1 MKIYTY
7 LKNMNFRILGFSGCF
22 LMLSLSISAQNTQQ
36 SFGRSRVQTKVF
48 DWKLITTTN
57 FEIFY
62 YKDGKELAEFAAR
75 YAEADFERMTEV
87 LGYTPYSKL
96 KLFIYNT
103 LDDQQHSNVGLSNNS
118 NLNGGQTNFI
128 TTRAEIPF
136 TGTQIGFQHEVKIGV
151 ARMMVTEMMFGGSLK
166 DMLSS
171 SYLLTLPDWFISGV
185 AAYVADGWSLEIDNH
200 MRDLMLNGD
209 FKRPASLEGAEA
221 MKTGHGIWNFI
232 AEKYGKSNISNILN
246 LTRIIRNEE
255 TSIASTLGMPYNAFL
270 RECRNYY
277 GSMAESVKN
286 TGQEAPESW
295 RVRNRNRQKYLYD
308 QVEISPDGKLM
319 AYTENR
325 KGKYSIYVTNLRNR
339 NRKKIFSGGQKV
351 VEQRINAG
359 TPLLAWKSKVS
370 LAVIYE
376 KNAKS
381 YLRLFDT
388 QKKGLSFNFNLF
400 EKNKKRKT
408 LDFNHV
414 SDFSVAE
421 DGKTLVMSADRRGQN
436 DIFVYNLSNNR
447 SQQIT
452 NDIFDDSHPAFL
464 SNGNIVFSSNR
475 LSDTLES
482 NEKVSFRNLKNS
494 FDLFVY
500 KEKKIL
506 ERIAFSPGNE
516 SQAQVQDNLIF
527 YLSDETGIRQLY
539 RYSPHDKTSTQLT
552 NFRQDIENYSL
563 SDSSFA
569 FSMLDEGY
577 DFVAYRKSFD
587 ANQAVSNAT
596 ITRRIVSLEEKGLLA
611 LSSAYRNNA
620 SAKNPKDTAKTIA
633 EEQIIFEKGEI
644 DTENYS
650 FEPGS
655 KKPDQK
661 NSLLNLANE
670 NPLNKNSA
678 SDEINI
684 RGPFPY
690 QNRFSTDNVVTS
702 AQIDPIRGLGVLASV
717 STNDLLEDHKFNA
730 GATVYI
736 TSLRSNDLF
745 FEYQYLK
752 RRIDFTARFDR
763 KSIFFNDLFQRYQL
777 NKFQLGVAYPINN
790 SSRLVL
796 TPFYAATLNRA
807 SLPTPSAQL
816 IPGLGLQPD
825 IRMEYGGVKTEYIF
839 DNTTFNG
846 LNMIRG
852 TRFKIKYE
860 RFYGLKNTAANFN
873 NFVIDFRHYQPLHRD
888 IILAI
893 RVSYGEF
900 HGNAPKIYTLGG
912 MDNWIFN
919 GFRATTD
926 FSPFNFTDNRDNSD
940 ILFAEFAT
948 PLRGFAYNKLSG
960 NNSLL
965 ANVEIRFPLIK
976 YFVRSPI
983 TSNFFRNLQLVA
995 FTDAGAAWLG
1005 RGILTK
1011 EGPFGQESVSNREI
1025 RFNTQSQFRAT
1036 VTYYRNPFLI
1046 GYGAGIRTLLFGF
1059 YSKLDVAWG
1068 REDYITRDPK
1078 VYLTL
1083 GYDF

>member
-1 MKIYTY
+1 
-7 LKNMNFRILGFSGCF
+7 MNFRISGFICCF

-36 SFGRSRVQTKVF
+36 SFGRSRVQTKIF

-57 FEIFY
+57 YEIFY

-75 YAEADFERMTEV
+75 YAEADFERMTEI

-103 LDDQQHSNVGLSNNS
+103 LDDQQHSNVGLSNYT

-136 TGTQIGFQHEVKIGV
+136 TGTQINFQHEVKLGV

-171 SYLLTLPDWFISGV
+171 SYLLTLPDWFMSGV

-200 MRDLMLNGD
+200 MRDLMLKGS
-209 FKRPASLEGAEA
+209 FKRPAGLEGAEA

-295 RVRNRNRQKYLYD
+295 RVRNNNRHKYLYD
-308 QVEISPDGKLM
+308 QVEVSPDGKLM

-325 KGKYSIYVTNLRNR
+325 KGRYRIYVTNLQNR

-351 VEQRINAG
+351 VEQRIDAS

-388 QKKGLSFNFNLF
+388 QKKGLSFNFNFF

-408 LDFNHV
+408 LDFNHI
-414 SDFSVAE
+414 SDFSVSE
-421 DGKTLVMSADRRGQN
+421 DGKTLVMSADKRGQN

-452 NDIFDDSHPAFL
+452 NDIFDDNNPAFL

-475 LSDTLES
+475 FSDTLET
-482 NEKVSFRNLKNS
+482 NEKISFRDLKNS

-516 SQAQVQDNLIF
+516 SQAQIQGKSVF

-539 RYSPHDKTSTQLT
+539 RYSLIEKRSTQLT
-552 NFRQDIENYSL
+552 NFRQNIETYSL
-563 SDSSFA
+563 TDSSLA
-569 FSMLDEGY
+569 FRMLDNGN
-577 DFVAYRKSFD
+577 DFVAYLRTFD
-587 ANQAVSNAT
+587 DDQTVSNAT
-596 ITRRIVSLEEKGLLA
+596 ITRRITALQEKGLLA
-611 LSSAYRNNA
+611 INSAYRND
-620 SAKNPKDTAKTIA
+620 SIIKSPKDSVKTPI
-633 EEQIIFEKGEI
+633 EEQIVFEKGEI
-644 DTENYS
+644 DTENYT
-650 FEPGS
+650 FEAES
-655 KKPDQK
+655 RKAKDEKKPSVD
-661 NSLLNLANE
+661 LATD
-670 NPLNKNSA
+670 NPLNKNSK
-678 SDEINI
+678 SDDITI

-702 AQIDPIRGLGVLASV
+702 AQIDPIRGLGVFASV

-730 GATVYI
+730 GATVFI
-736 TSLRSNDLF
+736 TSLRSSDLF

-752 RRIDFTARFDR
+752 RRIDFTVRFDR
-763 KSIFFNDLFQRYQL
+763 KSIFFNDFFQRYQL
-777 NKFQLGVAYPINN
+777 NKFQLGIAYPINN
-790 SSRLVL
+790 SSRIVI
-796 TPFYAATLNRA
+796 TPFYATTLNRVSLATPA
-807 SLPTPSAQL
+807 SSQLPGT
-816 IPGLGLQPD
+816 GLQPD
-825 IRMEYGGVKTEYIF
+825 IRVEYGGVKSEYIF

-846 LNMIRG
+846 LNMIKG

-860 RFYGLKNTAANFN
+860 RFYGINKSAANFN
-873 NFVIDFRHYQPLHRD
+873 NFVVDFRHYQSLHRD
-888 IILAI
+888 IILAA
-893 RVSYGEF
+893 RFTYGEF
-900 HGNAPKIYTLGG
+900 HGNSPKIYSLGG

-926 FSPFNFTDNRDNSD
+926 FSPFNFTDNSDNSS

-965 ANVEIRFPLIK
+965 ANIEIRFPLIK

-995 FTDAGAAWLG
+995 FADAGAAWLG
-1005 RGILTK
+1005 GGILTK
-1011 EGPFGQESVSNREI
+1011 DGPFGQESVSNREI
-1025 RFNTQSQFRAT
+1025 RFDAQSQFKAT

-1046 GYGAGIRTLLFGF
+1046 GYGVGVRTLLFGF
-1059 YSKLDVAWG
+1059 YSKLDVGWG
-1068 REDYITRDPK
+1068 REDYITREPQ